1 MYKPG
6 HVALAS
12 PQGTSLAE
20 RQGRQRPTRRKH
32 IVSARRQRGRL
43 VITFPD
49 AVDEALEI
57 CSSVRKMTPEDM
69 ASRILGD
76 VVMRGSIVEALR
88 DFADFQ
94 TDQREAN
101 RKARASINHKRAA
114 AKSAAKN
121 GAC

>member
-1 MYKPG
+1 
-6 HVALAS
+6 
-12 PQGTSLAE
+12 
-20 RQGRQRPTRRKH
+20 
-32 IVSARRQRGRL
+32 L

-69 ASRILGD
+69 ASRILGA